1 MINEIL
7 QEICELGS
15 SIDSPEGWEFLPPD
29 DRLIAVGRSGVE
41 ILEHLRGRFSD
52 SDLCAAGVI
61 TTVDGESVKIHPA
74 LDARSLLLQKV
85 MHDDQLIDLSTH
97 RGSIRST
104 SPPCFDISRDS
115 DTVAKVAK
123 WDNSL
128 FVAFRTPD
136 LLALRK
142 LGLPVVGSAGLGSLS
157 GEQLAELFG
166 PSDDSSLDRVRF
178 MNDLAP
184 VFQNVEQIVL
194 VGWSVTGVS
203 LEVPESVLNVVDV
216 LYEAERAFEL
226 ITDDLLVWQPSI
238 IEIRRFEAG
247 RHARDPALICAAIRE
262 SVKCSAKP
270 IRHFVKRGTHLQNDV
285 ASSRAKL
292 ESELAKYGCN
302 PSIYLSEA
310 VKDYRDNLDLEFVQP
325 IRDEAASTFVD
336 PLDRPLL
343 HLLADVIA
351 RIQANDPLLLK
362 ATNRKTPR
370 PIEPGSDHGLE
381 QRQLWDMAIALY
393 RELKRTQQMSHR

>member
-15 SIDSPEGWEFLPPD
+15 SFDSPEGWEFLPPD
-29 DRLIAVGRSGVE
+29 DRLIVVGRSGVE

-115 DTVAKVAK
+115 DTVARIAK
-123 WDNSL
+123 SDKSL

-136 LLALRK
+136 LLALRQ

-157 GEQLAELFG
+157 DEQLAELFG
-166 PSDDSSLDRVRF
+166 PSDNSSFGRVRF

-184 VFQNVEQIVL
+184 ILQNVEQIVL

-203 LEVPESVLNVVDV
+203 LDVPESVRNVVAV
-216 LYEAERAFEL
+216 LHEAERAFEL
-226 ITDDLLVWQPSI
+226 ITDDLLVWQPSTRDI
-238 IEIRRFEAG
+238 IRFEAG
-247 RHARDPALICAAIRE
+247 RHARCSARICEAIRA
-262 SVKCSAKP
+262 SVKSSAKP
-270 IRHFVKRGTHLQNDV
+270 IRHFVKRGSHLQNDV

-292 ESELAKYGCN
+292 ESELAKHGCN
-302 PSIYLSEA
+302 PSNYLSEA
-310 VKDYRDNLDLEFVQP
+310 VKNYRDNLDLEIVQP

-381 QRQLWDMAIALY
+381 QRQLRDMAIALY

>member
-1 MINEIL
+1 MISEIL

-29 DRLIAVGRSGVE
+29 DRLVVVGRSGVE
-41 ILEHLRGRFSD
+41 ILEHLRDRFSD

-61 TTVDGESVKIHPA
+61 TNVDGESVQIHPA

-166 PSDDSSLDRVRF
+166 PSDDSSLGRVRF

-226 ITDDLLVWQPSI
+226 ITEDLLVWQPSI

-247 RHARDPALICAAIRE
+247 RHARDSALICAAIRE

-310 VKDYRDNLDLEFVQP
+310 IKDYRNNLDLEFVQP
-325 IRDEAASTFVD
+325 IRDEAASPFVD

-343 HLLADVIA
+343 HVFADVVG

-362 ATNRKTPR
+362 ATNGKTPR

-381 QRQLWDMAIALY
+381 QRHLWAMAIALY